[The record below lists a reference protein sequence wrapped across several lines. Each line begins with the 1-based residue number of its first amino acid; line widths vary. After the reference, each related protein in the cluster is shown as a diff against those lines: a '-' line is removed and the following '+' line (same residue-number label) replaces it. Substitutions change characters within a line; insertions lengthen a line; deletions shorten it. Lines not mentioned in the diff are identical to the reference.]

1 MQEVCASF
9 DAIPLL
15 QFKEPERSNL
25 MISSILQTLPQVLID
40 GLALGAIYAVVALG
54 YTMVFG
60 ILELINFAHGEVFM
74 TGAYVGT
81 SVLIVFNNTGLLNGM
96 PAWIAYLL
104 ILVIAM
110 LFTGIMGVGIERI
123 AYRPLRKSPKLISLI
138 SAIGVSFVLQDLVRF
153 ISELFTGNYIVNG
166 ITLYNQKFNFNTS
179 AIWSWLGDASLK
191 MNTIIIIAVA
201 IILMIGLD
209 LFVNRTKWGVAMRAV
224 AQDRDTASLMSINVN
239 KIIVLTF
246 FIGSALGGAT
256 GVLFAQQYGTIDPFI
271 GYILGLKAFTAAVL
285 GGIGNIRGA
294 MFGGLAIGLLE
305 MFASANLGILTN
317 GTFGA
322 EYKDVIVFMILII
335 VLIFKPEGLFGKA
348 VKEKV

>member
-1 MQEVCASF
+1 
-9 DAIPLL
+9 
-15 QFKEPERSNL
+15 
-25 MISSILQTLPQVLID
+25 MIVNILHTLPQVLID

-81 SVLIVFNNTGLLNGM
+81 ALLLVFHSTGLLNAM
-96 PAWIAYLL
+96 PGWVAYLL

-123 AYRPLRKSPKLISLI
+123 AYRPLRKAPKLITLI
-138 SAIGVSFVLQDLVRF
+138 SAIGVSFVLQDVVRF
-153 ISELFTGNYIVNG
+153 ISELLTGNYIVTG
-166 ITLYNQKFNFNTS
+166 IPIYDQKFNINTS
-179 AIWSWLGDASLK
+179 TLSSWFSDASVK
-191 MNTIIIIAVA
+191 VNTIIIIVVA
-201 IILMIGLD
+201 ILLMVGLD
-209 LFVNRTKWGVAMRAV
+209 VFVNRTKWGVAMRAV

-239 KIIVLTF
+239 KVIVLTF

-256 GVLFAQQYGTIDPFI
+256 GVLFAQQYGTIDPYI

-294 MFGGLAIGLLE
+294 MFGGLVLGLLE
-305 MFASANLGILTN
+305 MFASANLGLLTN
-317 GTFGA
+317 GNFGA
-322 EYKDVIVFMILII
+322 EYKDVFSFLILII
-335 VLIFKPEGLFGKA
+335 VLIFKPEGLFGRA